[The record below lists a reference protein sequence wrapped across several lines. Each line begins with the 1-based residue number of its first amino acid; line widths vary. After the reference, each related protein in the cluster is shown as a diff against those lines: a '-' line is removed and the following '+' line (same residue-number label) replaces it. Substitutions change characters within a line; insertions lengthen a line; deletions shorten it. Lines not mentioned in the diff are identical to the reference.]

1 MMSAGAPVAPRWTSG
16 SFHITHTLCAHGHAS
31 SCGGR
36 ALRQQKGKKLT
47 ARARRRPVGVLLDTA
62 FFHNASQLRVLN
74 SNACAEHCPV
84 TALQDGKSVA
94 TLHMRALHSCW
105 SSLQRPVM
113 KQNASSSD
121 SFGSIDEEVLK
132 ELKNVPMVLATQDEM
147 DMRDV
152 VRGLRHRLKV
162 L

>member
-1 MMSAGAPVAPRWTSG
+1 
-16 SFHITHTLCAHGHAS
+16 
-31 SCGGR
+31 
-36 ALRQQKGKKLT
+36 
-47 ARARRRPVGVLLDTA
+47 
-62 FFHNASQLRVLN
+62 
-74 SNACAEHCPV
+74 
-84 TALQDGKSVA
+84 
-94 TLHMRALHSCW
+94 
-105 SSLQRPVM
+105 M

-162 L
+162 WYLDQPCACHALSRSRLSAWQCHWAT